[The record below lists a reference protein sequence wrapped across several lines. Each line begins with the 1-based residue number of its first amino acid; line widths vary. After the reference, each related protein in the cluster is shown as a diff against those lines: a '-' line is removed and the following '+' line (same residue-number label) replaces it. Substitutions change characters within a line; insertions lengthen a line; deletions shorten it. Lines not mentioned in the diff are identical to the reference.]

1 MEKNSSLVICLKF
14 ELESCDLLDYLLHNF
29 DCFDSFSQTVPWLL
43 K

>member
-1 MEKNSSLVICLKF
+1 MVKNSFVAICLKF

-29 DCFDSFSQTVPWLL
+29 DSFDSFSQTVPWLL